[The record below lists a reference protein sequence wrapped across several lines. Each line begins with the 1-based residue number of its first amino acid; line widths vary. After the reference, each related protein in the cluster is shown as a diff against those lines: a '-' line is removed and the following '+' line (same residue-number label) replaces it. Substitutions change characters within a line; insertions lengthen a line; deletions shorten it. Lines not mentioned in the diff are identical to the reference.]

1 MKSLNKGVGGTK
13 KIFNARMIPRP
24 SDMSYEECMEINM
37 SPAQNE
43 VFLVIDEW
51 WKKYHYAPTL
61 RDIAYIRGKM
71 GLANTKRLVDR
82 LVDLGVVK
90 KIEKRGRTVRPVYIN
105 FRNLE

>member
-1 MKSLNKGVGGTK
+1 MQIQNRPPGGSK
-13 KIFNARMIPRP
+13 KIFNEKMIPRQ
-24 SDMSYEECMEINM
+24 SDMTFEECMEVSM

-90 KIEKRGRTVRPVYIN
+90 KLKGRGRTVRPVYIN